1 MTPLKRSLRSN
12 SSQSRQAVLSKGKQR
27 AVSSTSRIRQ
37 TPENTR
43 VLQPAA
49 PIASRKRAREIDAND
64 GQAEQSANLTARLDE
79 AVVRNARAL
88 LAATTTGLGA
98 PAEISRK
105 RQRIDNNINTDLHN
119 AAQSP
124 VVVSSTETRPKRTRQ
139 QASNGIV
146 ISARNIF
153 ATPKTVPADVKPRL
167 GAANDARSVTLAGAN
182 AIHPPAPSRPAT
194 RSSTSKVRRK
204 QNSVK
209 VERDSASRQKEQQAL
224 EWKVKYTRAFPN
236 FVFYL
241 DEVVDVKNRF
251 EKCIVEL
258 GGRLEPFF
266 SKSVTHVITQKTLPT
281 AAETIPTV
289 LADPDPFARPDGTA
303 ITGAQGLGDASR
315 LTNIDQGEAGR
326 VFGTTLQGN
335 SLPDGPKKVVTR
347 PRIVV
352 CKITGKKIPV
362 TQRNSSESPSKLAAA
377 ALSAQ
382 KELLIGPHR
391 KGKTRAVTSVLAKPF
406 AGARTPPK
414 IKPLAGIDRVDPYAV
429 INKAKGFG
437 MKIWSTEKLEL
448 VLDRLLDKKSPTK
461 TLLNVRAQLANNAQG
476 PGLNA
481 LLRHEQLTGTTYER
495 DAATLRPDFV
505 YLHQSHG
512 YLIVED
518 SIGEYQPAH
527 LKIYEQ
533 RIHPKASEPKDRETL
548 WPTLWG
554 GQEGRGAFQKP
565 SASYSGYPLMD
576 PVMRVKH
583 LCPDLPHDVEK
594 WPIAFRHPRWLAQYG
609 VTNHPE
615 IHNSS
620 LRRAASTSA
629 LQPLKER
636 NVAANVARGRTL
648 RSSTRRDSFMA
659 ASGNSQIITSNIASA
674 TSATTTRSGQ
684 VIGKDNSANGGN
696 SLANGIIIDKRLA
709 RLGSK
714 AKKHIITFGGNK
726 STTTT
731 ANGLLAPPA
740 QTAAP
745 TLHRSVSLDTGLNK
759 MRNYQPREQPKKP
772 GYCENCRL
780 RYDDFKAHT
789 RSKKHRRFAL
799 DLWNWVDLDILLESI
814 KRPVLPELLQ
824 MYEAAGCEVPSDVDA
839 SDNEDEGDADKDN
852 MNGALDDSGFCVDEA
867 EHRYQHEIM
876 MKRYDDIL
884 AGKKDLSTHNY
895 TSGDDDDSENSDS
908 EEEDALNG
916 EGSSDEDDNDDDDE

>member
-1 MTPLKRSLRSN
+1 MPSATLDPRPPMTPLKRSLRSN

-258 GGRLEPFF
+258 GGVGYISIWTRPNKTESYVFALFIQRLEPFF

-414 IKPLAGIDRVDPYAV
+414 IKP
-429 INKAKGFG
+429 
-437 MKIWSTEKLEL
+437 
-448 VLDRLLDKKSPTK
+448 
-461 TLLNVRAQLANNAQG
+461 
-476 PGLNA
+476 
-481 LLRHEQLTGTTYER
+481 
-495 DAATLRPDFV
+495 
-505 YLHQSHG
+505 
-512 YLIVED
+512 
-518 SIGEYQPAH
+518 
-527 LKIYEQ
+527 
-533 RIHPKASEPKDRETL
+533 
-548 WPTLWG
+548 
-554 GQEGRGAFQKP
+554 
-565 SASYSGYPLMD
+565 
-576 PVMRVKH
+576 
-583 LCPDLPHDVEK
+583 
-594 WPIAFRHPRWLAQYG
+594 
-609 VTNHPE
+609 
-615 IHNSS
+615 
-620 LRRAASTSA
+620 
-629 LQPLKER
+629 
-636 NVAANVARGRTL
+636 
-648 RSSTRRDSFMA
+648 
-659 ASGNSQIITSNIASA
+659 
-674 TSATTTRSGQ
+674 
-684 VIGKDNSANGGN
+684 
-696 SLANGIIIDKRLA
+696 
-709 RLGSK
+709 
-714 AKKHIITFGGNK
+714 
-726 STTTT
+726 
-731 ANGLLAPPA
+731 
-740 QTAAP
+740 
-745 TLHRSVSLDTGLNK
+745 
-759 MRNYQPREQPKKP
+759 
-772 GYCENCRL
+772 
-780 RYDDFKAHT
+780 
-789 RSKKHRRFAL
+789 
-799 DLWNWVDLDILLESI
+799 
-814 KRPVLPELLQ
+814 
-824 MYEAAGCEVPSDVDA
+824 
-839 SDNEDEGDADKDN
+839 
-852 MNGALDDSGFCVDEA
+852 
-867 EHRYQHEIM
+867 
-876 MKRYDDIL
+876 
-884 AGKKDLSTHNY
+884 
-895 TSGDDDDSENSDS
+895 
-908 EEEDALNG
+908 
-916 EGSSDEDDNDDDDE
+916 